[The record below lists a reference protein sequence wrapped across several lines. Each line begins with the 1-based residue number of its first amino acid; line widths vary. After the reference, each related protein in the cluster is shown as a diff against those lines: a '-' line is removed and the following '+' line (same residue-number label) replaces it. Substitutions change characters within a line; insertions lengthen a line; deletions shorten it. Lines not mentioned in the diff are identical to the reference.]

1 MDPERNEEISWTDL
15 IQRDQVGVNM
25 IGNVQER
32 SQTVII
38 YPFIGLEK
46 ITNVTICHSVKAHL
60 KIAKGPIHFVKIQL
74 THFLGEHFSKKCIKF
89 WIITPYKCKTFQEF
103 TACVKT
109 YPAEN
114 LTATSSGFKYL
125 FLKIF

>member
-38 YPFIGLEK
+38 YPFIGFEK
-46 ITNVTICHSVKAHL
+46 ITNVSICHSVKARL

-74 THFLGEHFSKKCIKF
+74 THLLGE
-89 WIITPYKCKTFQEF
+89 TFFEKMYEILNNYTLQM
-103 TACVKT
+103 
-109 YPAEN
+109 
-114 LTATSSGFKYL
+114 
-125 FLKIF
+125 